1 MHFMNSELHK
11 GQFIPGG
18 YLRFLLITM
27 RVENHWPK
35 IFCIKNIILCTV
47 HRHKYSSPSIFYYI
61 FHVRPHF
68 FKKIF

>member
-1 MHFMNSELHK
+1 MHFVNSKLHK

-35 IFCIKNIILCTV
+35 ISYYVQYIDINI
-47 HRHKYSSPSIFYYI
+47 RHL
-61 FHVRPHF
+61 RF
-68 FKKIF
+68 FTIYFM